1 MHDPNDFYIEPKHD
15 NKKKASTE
23 GKQKQVLLIGKAE
36 EKKEIHLGEE
46 KKKNY
51 KPGPFALFY
60 EINEGAL
67 DKDAEVWY
75 YKEHKDIVG
84 PVSSY
89 NMDKMVYYHKVDEDT
104 RVAFK
109 SVEKFVKFGKI
120 RKIVEEEGKEHHHE

>member
-1 MHDPNDFYIEPKHD
+1 
-15 NKKKASTE
+15 
-23 GKQKQVLLIGKAE
+23 
-36 EKKEIHLGEE
+36 LGSEE

-60 EINEGAL
+60 EINEGTL
-67 DKDAEVWY
+67 DKDVEVWF

-89 NMDKMVYYHKVDEDT
+89 NMDKMVYYHKLEDET

-109 SVEKFVKFGKI
+109 SIDKFVKFGKI
-120 RKIVEEEGKEHHHE
+120 KKIVEEEKHETE